1 MDHVDK
7 FSRDNYTHLEGL
19 KREQLN
25 VFKTVKEITGYL
37 TVQGGNPAMSDL
49 SFLSNLQVIHG
60 RDLDICRAPSIDGLS
75 EEFSELES
83 LSLINV
89 GLTSLKGF
97 PSLPKLQKLELS
109 DNRIQSGLQN
119 LQGCPNL
126 THLSLSGNKIKEIDT
141 LEPLKNFSELKH
153 LDLFNCEVT
162 QLDDYREQVFELLP
176 NLKYLD
182 GFDKNDKEADE
193 DEEDGEDGSENEDD
207 DDDEED
213 PDNDGALGPFSL
225 LLSYWVC
232 ILPEDSE
239 GEDFD
244 PVDGE
249 NEDEEEEEEEEDD
262 AQRGTKRKHEDE
274 EEGDD

>member
-1 MDHVDK
+1 MSMEMAK
-7 FSRDNYTHLEGL
+7 RIELE
-19 KREQLN
+19 KRGRKPSEILELN
-25 VFKTVKEITGYL
+25 
-37 TVQGGNPAMSDL
+37 
-49 SFLSNLQVIHG
+49 
-60 RDLDICRAPSIDGLS
+60 LDSCRAPQIDGLT

-176 NLKYLD
+176 NLKFLD
-182 GFDKNDKEADE
+182 GFDRNDKEADE
-193 DEEDGEDGSENEDD
+193 DEEDGDEGSENEDD
-207 DDDEED
+207 DDDDDDDLDNEDDDDDDEEGDEDEED
-213 PDNDGALGPFSL
+213 DEEEEEEDEDGVDDEEVGLDYL
-225 LLSYWVC
+225 QKED
-232 ILPEDSE
+232 IEDDSE

-249 NEDEEEEEEEEDD
+249 NEDEEEEEEEEEDEEPH
-262 AQRGTKRKHEDE
+262 RGTKRKHEDE
-274 EEGDD
+274 EDGDD